1 MLKIYF
7 RFLKRLISSINSL
20 FYDFVEIWYRI
31 NIIKLLITV
40 IIFFVIVVVV
50 VVVDVVVVD
59 VEVVISIVNG
69 SVTAD
74 SHNCPIEIL

>member
-1 MLKIYF
+1 M
-7 RFLKRLISSINSL
+7 
-20 FYDFVEIWYRI
+20 
-31 NIIKLLITV
+31 ITTTAA
-40 IIFFVIVVVV
+40 IVVVV
-50 VVVDVVVVD
+50 VIVGRPSIVVVD

>member
-1 MLKIYF
+1 M
-7 RFLKRLISSINSL
+7 
-20 FYDFVEIWYRI
+20 
-31 NIIKLLITV
+31 